1 MSKET
6 NEHTHDGEDHT
17 HDVPELPTIKFGF
30 AVLIDETGNV
40 FVERTKESFSLPV
53 ERDATLLE
61 VRRYCSEL
69 LMDLQAQSAAEYVT
83 LRLAGLGKP
92 ASKDESTP
100 SA

>member
-1 MSKET
+1 MSKEKT
-6 NEHTHDGEDHT
+6 TETT
-17 HDVPELPTIKFGF
+17 APEAPKIAFGF
-30 AVLIDETGNV
+30 AVLIDEDGNV
-40 FVERTKESFSLPV
+40 FVERTKEAFALPV

-92 ASKDESTP
+92 TGDESTP
-100 SA
+100 NA